1 MNETIKNLRE
11 KNGFSQSY
19 LASYLGVSRQM
30 YIKYENG
37 EVEPPIKA
45 VKAICK
51 LYSVPYNTIIDNELK
66 PQTSIMAAESAPPYM
81 ASMTDSIADKIQ
93 RLSLEKYNTVVSFIN
108 FLINEDE
115 KPKLKSKKDFF
126 ELEGKID
133 IDTKSVEE
141 FREGS
146 LI

>member
-45 VKAICK
+45 VKALCR
-51 LYSVPYNTIIDNELK
+51 LYSVPYSTIIDNELR
-66 PQTSIMAAESAPPYM
+66 PQASIMAAEAAPPYM
-81 ASMTDSIADKIQ
+81 ASMSDSVADKIQ
-93 RLSLEKYNTVVSFIN
+93 LLFIHQ
-108 FLINEDE
+108 F
-115 KPKLKSKKDFF
+115 PYQ
-126 ELEGKID
+126 
-133 IDTKSVEE
+133 
-141 FREGS
+141 
-146 LI
+146 

>member
-1 MNETIKNLRE
+1 MNETIKALRE

-19 LASYLGVSRQM
+19 LASYLDVSRQM

-45 VKAICK
+45 VKALCR
-51 LYSVPYNTIIDNELK
+51 LYSVPYSTIIDNELK
-66 PQTSIMAAESAPPYM
+66 PQASIMAAEAAPPYM
-81 ASMTDSIADKIQ
+81 ASMSDFIADKIQ
-93 RLSLEKYNTVVSFIN
+93 LLSIENYNTVVSFIN
-108 FLINEDE
+108 FLINEEE
-115 KPKLKSKKDFF
+115 KPRIQSKKAFF
-126 ELEGKID
+126 DLEGKID
-133 IDTKSVEE
+133 LDTKSVEE